1 MPFESIKERFVYLQ
15 KLNKNGSESLINIYK
30 TNNYNYDKNNNKLKL
45 IHNILK
51 NEYTPTIYNSFIN
64 YIEVDKIELSNR
76 VCYLN
81 TLNKNNIQNILKNYN
96 LPQNGYK
103 NIIIDRIIK
112 YEFYNKVLSLS
123 DQLHFINYKN
133 QKNLIYIPEIN
144 FISNNYDY
152 YDIDL
157 VYYPYEFYN
166 IDEYIKHLENLK
178 HLNKFLL
185 INEHLLILS
194 PEWLRYIQFNLV
206 ENGWEFNSINYD
218 EVISETVNNKYV
230 ENNNN
235 KSITNNISTFN
246 YECNKCDNCVICMEN
261 INKNEKCKKLICGHI
276 FHSNCVDTW
285 LNRVLECPI
294 CRKTIT

>member
-1 MPFESIKERFVYLQ
+1 MMSIKDRFNNLQ
-15 KLNKNGSESLINIYK
+15 KLNKNGVESLISICK
-30 TNNYNYDKNNNKLKL
+30 TNNYSYDKNSNKIEL

-51 NEYTPTIYNSFIN
+51 KEFRPNIYNNFIN
-64 YIEVDKIELSNR
+64 YIDIDNIEINNR
-76 VCYLN
+76 ASYLN
-81 TLNKNNIQNILKNYN
+81 TLNKNKIQPILKNYN

-103 NIIIDRIIK
+103 TILIDRIIK
-112 YEFYNKVLSLS
+112 YEFYNKIVSLQ
-123 DQLHFINYKN
+123 DQLHLINYKN
-133 QKNLIYIPEIN
+133 QNNLLYIPEVNYIN
-144 FISNNYDY
+144 NNYDY

-166 IDEYIKHLENLK
+166 IDEYVKHLENLK

-194 PEWLRYIQFNLV
+194 PEWLRYVQFSLI
-206 ENGWEFNSINYD
+206 ENGWIFNSINYD
-218 EVISETVNNKYV
+218 DIISETVDRKYV
-230 ENNNN
+230 ENSGN
-235 KSITNNISTFN
+235 KTVSNNIDTFN
-246 YECNKCDNCVICMEN
+246 YSYNKCDNCVICMET

-285 LNRVLECPI
+285 LNRVLECPV